1 MLVLGINSYHDY
13 HIEGGTLGHL
23 GPLFGTLTNIGIQ
36 GNLDT
41 FGIIVVKVPFDSMTF
56 TLPAKL

>member
-23 GPLFGTLTNIGIQ
+23 GPLFSTLTNIGIQ
-36 GNLDT
+36 GNLGT
-41 FGIIVVKVPFDSMTF
+41 FGIICSQG
-56 TLPAKL
+56 TL